1 MSDITGVSLMN
12 TTVAAS
18 AGRAPSNQLGRDA
31 FLKLLVAQLRF
42 QNPLSPTDPTEF
54 MSQTAQFTMVEK
66 LEELAEW
73 AKASSTAQKLATASS
88 LMGREI
94 GYQAPDGSA
103 AQGTVTSAR
112 IDADGVRLRVGATE
126 VALDEV
132 TSIGPA
138 PARPA

>member
-1 MSDITGVSLMN
+1 MSDISGVSLMN
-12 TTVAAS
+12 TTVVATS
-18 AGRAPSNQLGRDA
+18 GRTPSNELGRDA

-66 LEELAEW
+66 LEELADQ

-94 GYQAPDGSA
+94 GYQAPDGSTA
-103 AQGTVTSAR
+103 RGTVTSAR
-112 IDADGVRLRVGATE
+112 IDADGVRLRVGVTE
-126 VALDEV
+126 VALDQV

-138 PARPA
+138 PARPG